1 MKNMA
6 TLVVLDDN
14 LDVLTACRLCL
25 KPYVEKVITIH
36 EPAMLTEVLAQQ
48 KVDLLLLDMNFH
60 RDASSGEEGLFYLKQ
75 ALKHQP
81 DLKVLMMTAYAEVP
95 LVVRAMQQGAKD
107 FIAKPWNNEQL
118 LSAVMQ
124 QLKDSVAASQPSAL
138 HFPDEQMPLLGE
150 SPAMLKVKQLIQ
162 KAAATDANILLAGE
176 SGTGKALVAA
186 AIHQASARRHQ
197 ALVTVDMG
205 VIQPTL
211 FESELFGHKK
221 GAFTDAKS
229 DYSGRIL
236 QAQGGT
242 LFLDELGN
250 LPLAQQA
257 KLLSTLQNRMVLAVG
272 SNQPEPFNVR
282 LICASNE
289 DLAEKT
295 QSGGFRQDL
304 LYRINTIEI
313 CLPPLRERQG
323 DVELLLHW
331 YLKFYG
337 EKYQSSGLQI
347 APAQLQQLCRF
358 DWPGNVRQLAHAVER
373 AVVLAEDGVLDF
385 SYLLQPVAVAVA
397 APLPQDFVLEE
408 VEERTIRQA
417 LQFTRGNI
425 SQSAKM
431 LGLTRAALYRR
442 MEKYQL

>member
-1 MKNMA
+1 
-6 TLVVLDDN
+6 
-14 LDVLTACRLCL
+14 
-25 KPYVEKVITIH
+25 
-36 EPAMLTEVLAQQ
+36 
-48 KVDLLLLDMNFH
+48 
-60 RDASSGEEGLFYLKQ
+60 
-75 ALKHQP
+75 
-81 DLKVLMMTAYAEVP
+81 
-95 LVVRAMQQGAKD
+95 
-107 FIAKPWNNEQL
+107 
-118 LSAVMQ
+118 
-124 QLKDSVAASQPSAL
+124 
-138 HFPDEQMPLLGE
+138 
-150 SPAMLKVKQLIQ
+150 
-162 KAAATDANILLAGE
+162 
-176 SGTGKALVAA
+176 
-186 AIHQASARRHQ
+186 
-197 ALVTVDMG
+197 
-205 VIQPTL
+205 
-211 FESELFGHKK
+211 
-221 GAFTDAKS
+221 
-229 DYSGRIL
+229 
-236 QAQGGT
+236 
-242 LFLDELGN
+242 
-250 LPLAQQA
+250 
-257 KLLSTLQNRMVLAVG
+257 MVLAVG

-337 EKYQSSGLQI
+337 EKYQSAGLQI

-385 SYLLQPVAVAVA
+385 SYLLQPVAVAAA
-397 APLPQDFVLEE
+397 APSPQDFVLEE

>member
-1 MKNMA
+1 MKHMA

-25 KPYVEKVITIH
+25 KPHVEKVITIH
-36 EPAMLTEVLAQQ
+36 EPSLLAELLQQQ

-75 ALKHQP
+75 ALQHQP

-95 LVVRAMQQGAKD
+95 LVVRAMQLGAKD

-118 LSAVMQ
+118 LSAVRQ
-124 QLKDSVAASQPSAL
+124 QLTSSIAASPKPVSAVS
-138 HFPDEQMPLLGE
+138 DEQMPLLGE
-150 SPAMLKVKQLIQ
+150 SPAMLKIKQLIQ
-162 KAAATDANILLAGE
+162 KAAATDANILLTGE
-176 SGTGKALVAA
+176 SGTGKALVAS
-186 AIHQASARRHQ
+186 AIHQASARRQQ

-221 GAFTDAKS
+221 GAFTDAKA
-229 DYSGRIL
+229 DYRGRIL

-272 SNQPEPFNVR
+272 SNQAEPFNVR

-295 QSGGFRQDL
+295 KNGGFRQDL
-304 LYRINTIEI
+304 LYRVNTIEI
-313 CLPPLRERQG
+313 RLPPLRERQG
-323 DVELLLHW
+323 DVELLFHW
-331 YLKFYG
+331 YLKFYSD
-337 EKYQSSGLQI
+337 KYQRPGLRI
-347 APAQLQQLCRF
+347 VAADLQRLSRF

-373 AVVLAEDGVLDF
+373 AVVLAEQGLLDF
-385 SYLLQPVAVAVA
+385 SQLFQPVAAVA
-397 APLPQDFVLEE
+397 PIQQDFMLEE

-417 LQFTRGNI
+417 LQFTQGNV

>member
-1 MKNMA
+1 MKHMA

-25 KPYVEKVITIH
+25 KPHVEKVITLH
-36 EPAMLTEVLAQQ
+36 EPSLLAELLQQQ

-75 ALKHQP
+75 ALQHQP

-95 LVVRAMQQGAKD
+95 LVVRAMQLGAKD

-118 LSAVMQ
+118 LSAVRQ
-124 QLKDSVAASQPSAL
+124 QLTSGIAASPKPVS
-138 HFPDEQMPLLGE
+138 PVSDEQMPLLGE
-150 SPAMLKVKQLIQ
+150 SPAMLKIKQLIQ
-162 KAAATDANILLAGE
+162 KAAVTDANILLTGE

-229 DYSGRIL
+229 DYRGRIL

-272 SNQPEPFNVR
+272 SNQAEPFNVR

-295 QSGGFRQDL
+295 QNGCFRQDL
-304 LYRINTIEI
+304 LYRVNTIEI
-313 CLPPLRERQG
+313 RLPPLRERQG
-323 DVELLLHW
+323 DIELLFHW
-331 YLKFYG
+331 YLKFYSD
-337 EKYQSSGLQI
+337 KYQRPGLRI
-347 APAQLQQLCRF
+347 AAADLQRLCRF

-373 AVVLAEDGVLDF
+373 AVVLAEQGMLDF
-385 SYLLQPVAVAVA
+385 SQLLQPVAAVA
-397 APLPQDFVLEE
+397 PIQQDFMLEE

-417 LQFTRGNI
+417 LQFTQGNV